1 MPRSDLPVGRA
12 SDQDAATISS
22 SVRDVASSMLDQL
35 PSLAAA
41 VTTRVLAEVPGL
53 DTPEVTELVAT
64 MSEANGALVLNAL
77 MRDVSVADV
86 VATADFVRG
95 TQALA
100 HHRIPL
106 PAVLRAYRVGHAQWW
121 NFWAEQVG
129 RHVDLEHSAAVVA
142 AGSRSL
148 FAWVDLL
155 SDQATTTY
163 LEEASRL
170 ARQASVAQ
178 AAFVRDILNADP
190 DDLAAAGRRLGYDLG
205 ARHLAVVLK
214 VPPGEEMTE
223 GLLEQTARTLSAA
236 CGPGRHLA
244 VPIDSRTAW
253 IWVVA
258 GVDAQVPTNVSKKG
272 RAGIGRP
279 GRGLSGFRSSHGEA
293 LEASRIAELA
303 KRPPGSVTSYANVEL
318 AALCT
323 HDVEACRRF
332 VRSTLGPLAVADDQ
346 SRRLLATLRLFF
358 REGSNYRA
366 TARQLGVHH
375 NTVVYRVG
383 QAEELLGH
391 PLNEHRVE
399 LEIAL
404 TLAQTL
410 GDRILTI

>member
-1 MPRSDLPVGRA
+1 
-12 SDQDAATISS
+12 
-22 SVRDVASSMLDQL
+22 MLDEL
-35 PSLAAA
+35 PLLAAS
-41 VTTRVLAEVPGL
+41 VTARVLAEVPEL
-53 DTPEVTELVAT
+53 DAPEVAELVGT
-64 MSEANGALVLNAL
+64 MSEANGALVLDAL
-77 MRDVSVADV
+77 LRDVAVADV

-121 NFWAEQVG
+121 NLWAEQVG
-129 RHVDLEHSAAVVA
+129 RCVAAEHSAAVVE
-142 AGSRSL
+142 AGSRYL
-148 FAWVDLL
+148 FAWIDLL

-178 AAFVRDILNADP
+178 AAYVREILDADP
-190 DDLAAAGRRLGYDLG
+190 DDLAAAERRLGYDLR

-214 VPPGEEMTE
+214 VPGGEEMTE
-223 GLLEQTARTLSAA
+223 GLLEQTARTLADA
-236 CGPGRHLA
+236 CGPGGRLA

-253 IWVVA
+253 VWVAADNEAAVPGDVTKKMRA
-258 GVDAQVPTNVSKKG
+258 GV
-272 RAGIGRP
+272 GRP
-279 GRGLSGFRSSHGEA
+279 ARGLAGFRSSHGEA
-293 LEASRIAELA
+293 LEASRIADLVD
-303 KRPPGSVTSYANVEL
+303 RPPGSVTSYDTVEL

-323 HDVEACRRF
+323 HDLEACGRF

-366 TARQLGVHH
+366 AARQLGVHH
-375 NTVVYRVG
+375 NTVVYRIG

-399 LEIAL
+399 LEVAL

-410 GDRILTI
+410 GDKVLAT

>member
-1 MPRSDLPVGRA
+1 MTFA
-12 SDQDAATISS
+12 
-22 SVRDVASSMLDQL
+22 
-35 PSLAAA
+35 
-41 VTTRVLAEVPGL
+41 
-53 DTPEVTELVAT
+53 
-64 MSEANGALVLNAL
+64 
-77 MRDVSVADV
+77 VADV

-121 NFWAEQVG
+121 NLWAEQVG
-129 RHVDLEHSAAVVA
+129 RRVDVEHSAAVVA

-178 AAFVRDILNADP
+178 AAFVREILNADP
-190 DDLAAAGRRLGYDLG
+190 DDLTAAGRRLGYDLG

-258 GVDAQVPTNVSKKG
+258 SVDAQVPT
-272 RAGIGRP
+272 
-279 GRGLSGFRSSHGEA
+279 
-293 LEASRIAELA
+293 
-303 KRPPGSVTSYANVEL
+303 T
-318 AALCT
+318 
-323 HDVEACRRF
+323 
-332 VRSTLGPLAVADDQ
+332 
-346 SRRLLATLRLFF
+346 
-358 REGSNYRA
+358 
-366 TARQLGVHH
+366 
-375 NTVVYRVG
+375 
-383 QAEELLGH
+383 
-391 PLNEHRVE
+391 
-399 LEIAL
+399 
-404 TLAQTL
+404 
-410 GDRILTI
+410 